1 MLEGFKIAMIQL
13 VGSIH
18 LTFRKGEVNT
28 LYKDLLKS
36 GHQENHGTEFLRTNR
51 YPTEELQEIIVNE
64 NDISIHLK
72 YLFKFETKEKK

>member
-1 MLEGFKIAMIQL
+1 M
-13 VGSIH
+13 
-18 LTFRKGEVNT
+18 
-28 LYKDLLKS
+28 YKDLLKS